1 MKLILRLLLAAAFA
15 AAMTSI
21 GFGETDEPGSK
32 DFPGI
37 SRMPGA
43 LTGRPGHR
51 VFVFAARV
59 GYHDAHRGTSRFA
72 PRPSSLRV
80 RQSRILNVSSRT

>member
-43 LTGRPGHR
+43 LTGRPW
-51 VFVFAARV
+51 
-59 GYHDAHRGTSRFA
+59 A
-72 PRPSSLRV
+72 PRLCFCG
-80 RQSRILNVSSRT
+80 